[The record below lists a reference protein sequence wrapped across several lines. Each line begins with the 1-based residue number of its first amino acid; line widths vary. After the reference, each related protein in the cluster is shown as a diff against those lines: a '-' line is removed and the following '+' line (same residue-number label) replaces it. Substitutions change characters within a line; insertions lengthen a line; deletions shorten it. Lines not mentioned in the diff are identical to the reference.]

1 MRCGL
6 GKGRIS
12 IFFDSELDVQ
22 QPTKIERRLRQLDHL
37 LLQSEW
43 LWRAQPFKQVRP
55 AWCERLPKLCEEL
68 LALSDERLAEVSG
81 DDAALLSLLQRHLPE
96 LFALQELT
104 RLPECESAALDDLG
118 PHFHSGIPGRKWR
131 QIEQFAAA
139 LGPVRSP
146 LLEWC
151 GGKGHLG
158 RLLAAQWQTQVLT
171 IEYNRELCREGELL
185 AQRARVAQ
193 RFYPVD
199 ALSAGAGQAVASH
212 HAVAL
217 HACGELH
224 RTLLREALHSGIAAF
239 DIAPCCYY
247 LGAGEVYLPFSASLQ
262 LTLNR
267 DDLRLAVT
275 ETVTAAGREVAKRDR
290 EMAWKLG
297 YDQLRRERCGVE
309 GYLPIKPIIRS
320 WLQLDYEAFC
330 RQLALREG
338 RDLPENIDWSHYEAL
353 GWQRQ
358 REVMR
363 LSLVRAAF
371 RRGLEMWLV
380 LDMANHIERHGY
392 DVSLVT
398 FCGRELTPRNILI
411 SARRRQATPAS

>member
-1 MRCGL
+1 
-6 GKGRIS
+6 
-12 IFFDSELDVQ
+12 VQ
-22 QPTKIERRLRQLDHL
+22 QPIQIEQRLRQLDHL

-43 LWRAQPFKQVRP
+43 LWRAQPFKQLRP
-55 AWCERLPKLCEEL
+55 LWCERLPNLCAEL
-68 LALSDERLAEVSG
+68 LVLSDGQLAEVSD
-81 DDAALLSLLQRHLPE
+81 DDAALLSLLQPHIPE
-96 LFALQELT
+96 LHELQELI
-104 RLPECESAALDDLG
+104 RLPKCESAALEDLG
-118 PHFHSGIPGRKWR
+118 PHFNSGIPGRKWQ

-139 LGPVRSP
+139 LGPVTSP

-158 RLLAAQWQTQVLT
+158 RLLAAQWQAPVVT
-171 IEYNRELCREGELL
+171 IEHNRELCREGEQL
-185 AQRARVAQ
+185 AKRAKVAQ

-199 ALSAGAGQAVASH
+199 ALSAGAGQVVVGH

-224 RTLLREALHSGIAAF
+224 RTLLREALRSGVKAF

-247 LGAGEVYLPFSASLQ
+247 LGAGEFYRPFGESLQ
-262 LTLNR
+262 LILGR

-275 ETVTAAGREVAKRDR
+275 ETVTAPGREVAKRDR

-297 YDQLRRERCGVE
+297 YDQLRRERCGV
-309 GYLPIKPIIRS
+309 GAYLPMKPITRS
-320 WLQLDYEAFC
+320 WLQLDYEGFC
-330 RQLALREG
+330 QQLALREG
-338 RDLPENIDWSHYEAL
+338 RALPENIDWPHYEAL

-380 LDMANHIERHGY
+380 LDMANIIERHGY
-392 DVSLVT
+392 DVRLVT

-411 SARRRQATPAS
+411 SARRDAGA

>member
-1 MRCGL
+1 M
-6 GKGRIS
+6 IE
-12 IFFDSELDVQ
+12 SEQ
-22 QPTKIERRLRQLDHL
+22 RARLLQLDSL
-37 LLQSEW
+37 LSQCEW
-43 LWRAQPFKQVRP
+43 LWRPQPYKQARP
-55 AWCERLPKLCEEL
+55 EWCERLPQLCEEL
-68 LALSDERLAEVSG
+68 LALSGEELAELSG
-81 DDAALLSLLQRHLPE
+81 DGDALLTRLQAHIPELESLQALIHLPE
-96 LFALQELT
+96 SERIAI
-104 RLPECESAALDDLG
+104 DDRG
-118 PHFHSGIPGRKWR
+118 PHFNSGIPGRKWQ

-139 LGPVRSP
+139 LGPVDSP

-158 RLLAAQWQTQVLT
+158 RLLSAQWQTPVVT
-171 IEYNRELCREGELL
+171 VEHNETLCREGEHY
-185 AQRARVAQ
+185 AQRAKVKQ
-193 RFYPVD
+193 RFVRVD
-199 ALSAGAGQAVASH
+199 ALSAKAGREVIGH

-224 RTLLREALHSGIAAF
+224 RNLIREAVKAKLQAF

-247 LGAGEVYLPFSASLQ
+247 LGAGEHYTPFSDSLQ
-262 LTLNR
+262 LILSR

-275 ETVTAAGREVAKRDR
+275 ETVTAAGREVARRDQ

-297 YDQLRRERCGVE
+297 YDALRRGECEVMD
-309 GYLPIKPIIRS
+309 YLPIKPITKG
-320 WLQLDYEAFC
+320 WLNLNFADFC
-330 RQLALREG
+330 RELARREK
-338 RDLPENIDWSHYEAL
+338 RALPEAVNWQHYEAA

-380 LDMANHIERHGY
+380 LDMVNYISDQGY
-392 DVSLVT
+392 AVRFST

-411 SARRRQATPAS
+411 SARREGSPQPS

>member
-1 MRCGL
+1 M
-6 GKGRIS
+6 IE
-12 IFFDSELDVQ
+12 SEH
-22 QPTKIERRLRQLDHL
+22 RARLLQLDSL
-37 LLQSEW
+37 LSQCEW
-43 LWRAQPFKQVRP
+43 LWRPQPYKQARP
-55 AWCERLPKLCEEL
+55 EWCERLPQLCDAL
-68 LALSDERLAEVSG
+68 LALSDERLAELSG
-81 DDAALLSLLQRHLPE
+81 DGDALLTLLQTHIPE
-96 LFALQELT
+96 LESLQALI
-104 RLPECESAALDDLG
+104 RLPESECIALDDRG
-118 PHFHSGIPGRKWR
+118 PHFNSGIPGRKWQ

-139 LGPVRSP
+139 LGPVDSP

-158 RLLAAQWQTQVLT
+158 RLLAAQWQTPVVT
-171 IEYNRELCREGELL
+171 VEHNETLCGEGEYY
-185 AQRARVAQ
+185 AQRARVEQ
-193 RFYPVD
+193 RFVRVD
-199 ALSAGAGQAVASH
+199 ALSAEAGREVVGH

-224 RTLLREALHSGIAAF
+224 RNLIREAVKAQLKAF

-247 LGAGEVYLPFSASLQ
+247 LGAGEHYTPLSGSLQ
-262 LTLNR
+262 LSLSR

-275 ETVTAAGREVAKRDR
+275 ETVTAAGREVAKRDQ

-297 YDQLRRERCGVE
+297 YQQLCIELSGSSD
-309 GYLPIKPIIRS
+309 YQPIKPIDKA
-320 WLQLDYEAFC
+320 WLKLGFEGFC
-330 RQLALREG
+330 RQLAEREG
-338 RDLPENIDWSHYEAL
+338 RAVKGDIDWSHFEAQ

-380 LDMANHIERHGY
+380 LDMVNYISGHGY
-392 DVSLVT
+392 AVGFST

-411 SARRRQATPAS
+411 SARREE